1 MAKKT
6 GTKAAGKK
14 VETDQ
19 YFEGMEPP
27 KIAELD
33 RLMKALADAKVQV
46 DVAAT
51 ELELAEDRLQKAFH
65 KNAEK
70 LEKDVSGNL
79 RYLCKAM
86 QMIATLKVKEAQ
98 EVVKLKEA
106 PRAKAPAA
114 E

>member
-6 GTKAAGKK
+6 TTKAAGSK

-27 KIAELD
+27 KISELD
-33 RLMKALADAKVQV
+33 RLMKALADAKTQV
-46 DVAAT
+46 DLAGT
-51 ELELAEDRLQKAFH
+51 ELEIAEDRLHKAFK

-70 LEKDVSGNL
+70 LEKDAQGNL
-79 RYLCKAM
+79 RYLCKSM

-106 PRAKAPAA
+106 PRPKVD
-114 E
+114 